1 LRESERY
8 PKITFDHKSYAALL
22 RRQYIHR
29 HLFGE
34 TKKEKCSMKEL
45 KNHGDYASSNP
56 HTLSPFGYPVL
67 TFEDAQTIISEEGFF
82 REREMVLEGKPF
94 KIRSFFLP
102 VSSESATKKLLRLID
117 TEFPERNR

>member
-1 LRESERY
+1 MQYER
-8 PKITFDHKSYAALL
+8 IED
-22 RRQYIHR
+22 
-29 HLFGE
+29 
-34 TKKEKCSMKEL
+34 
-45 KNHGDYASSNP
+45 HGDYASSNP

-102 VSSESATKKLLRLID
+102 VSSETATDKLLRLID